1 MLHMYAL
8 VSEVC
13 NYPKFKCTSLEK
25 KVSHSVAVD
34 VGFVPSLL
42 GEAAST
48 ITQILLW
55 LFCLFTAQLIRIAVF
70 CL

>member
-1 MLHMYAL
+1 MQLSKIQMYQ
-8 VSEVC
+8 
-13 NYPKFKCTSLEK
+13 FRK
-25 KVSHSVAVD
+25 KVNHSVAVD
-34 VGFVPSLL
+34 VGFVPSVLE
-42 GEAAST
+42 EAAST